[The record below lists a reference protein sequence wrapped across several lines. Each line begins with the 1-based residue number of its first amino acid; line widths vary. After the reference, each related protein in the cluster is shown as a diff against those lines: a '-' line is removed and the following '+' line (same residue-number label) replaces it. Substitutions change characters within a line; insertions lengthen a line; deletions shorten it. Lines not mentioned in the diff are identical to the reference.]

1 MISETLMQKL
11 NVQGL
16 CDDSRRVKAKDLFF
30 SMPGAISIDKSD
42 EFARSAVAA
51 GAVAVVSENVAP
63 EGLTS
68 KWIQVADVKAA
79 RLEAAKI
86 FYKDPF
92 AKLNAHAVTGT
103 NGKTT
108 SAFLMDAMLTAAGHK
123 VALLGTIKNK
133 IGETSVPATLTTP
146 GLLDLYAFAAK
157 AKQSRP
163 VVRIW

>member
-30 SMPGAISIDKSD
+30 SMPGEKSD
-42 EFARSAVAA
+42 EFARTAVAS

-108 SAFLMDAMLTAAGHK
+108 SAFLMAIRSFFLRTSLVRKPWAAL
-123 VALLGTIKNK
+123 A
-133 IGETSVPATLTTP
+133 SMTP
-146 GLLDLYAFAAK
+146 FSIRARSTFLPRL
-157 AKQSRP
+157 S
-163 VVRIW
+163 